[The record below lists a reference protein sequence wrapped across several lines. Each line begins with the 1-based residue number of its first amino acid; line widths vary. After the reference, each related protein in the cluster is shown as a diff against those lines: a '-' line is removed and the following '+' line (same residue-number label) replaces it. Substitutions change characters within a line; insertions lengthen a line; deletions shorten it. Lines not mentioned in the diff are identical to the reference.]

1 MRNKFKKLS
10 DWIPGLIIGTGVLIL
25 LYPTVSNYLNSKN
38 ASRSVDFYEEAVEA
52 LSQDQRL
59 EQLDAARSYNEV
71 LYAQNG
77 SNTPQMSEYGEYV
90 AGENYMELL
99 NVSDD
104 GIMGYL
110 MLPKLDEAV
119 AIYHGTDEAV
129 LQTGIGHL
137 ANTSLPVG
145 GSSTH
150 AALSGHRGLPSKQL
164 FTDLDQMQIGDVFV
178 IRVLGQT
185 LAYQVDQILTV
196 LPEEMD
202 ALAIQEGLD
211 YVTLITCTPYG
222 INTHRLLVRGTR
234 IPDAEAVKEVDA
246 AEKTKVIPQAVKE
259 LLIALSVLV
268 LYFTLRWGLKHLKK
282 WR

>member
-164 FTDLDQMQIGDVFV
+164 F
-178 IRVLGQT
+178 
-185 LAYQVDQILTV
+185 
-196 LPEEMD
+196 
-202 ALAIQEGLD
+202 
-211 YVTLITCTPYG
+211 
-222 INTHRLLVRGTR
+222 
-234 IPDAEAVKEVDA
+234 
-246 AEKTKVIPQAVKE
+246 
-259 LLIALSVLV
+259 
-268 LYFTLRWGLKHLKK
+268 
-282 WR
+282 